1 MSDIFKSKN
10 YLFGEYEVIS
20 SDRQPCPVCGHPT
33 GDCIPEGHEEPVV
46 AFSQVRTENNDTIRL
61 VLVKEDVYITKQVS
75 PYATSRIL
83 SLIKKILFEAYSVIA
98 IIDKINRLTIV
109 SIFLVRI

>member
-1 MSDIFKSKN
+1 MSDVFR
-10 YLFGEYEVIS
+10 S
-20 SDRQPCPVCGHPT
+20 SDYLYGDIPISRADREPCVVCGHPT

-83 SLIKKILFEAYSVIA
+83 AARAGQYISQEKAQELN
-98 IIDKINRLTIV
+98 IN
-109 SIFLVRI
+109 